1 MDQRATTGIPGL
13 DRMLNGGFRP
23 GSVNLIWGAPGAGK
37 TVLGLQFIHEG
48 ALRGERGLWVSF
60 EEFPHSLYRDA
71 SSLGWD
77 LRQLEQ
83 DGKLQLAFT
92 SPSVFL
98 QSLTAPGDP
107 LTQFA
112 TQRVVL
118 DSISQLR
125 RLTQDPHQLRQLYH
139 KVIRTLKGL
148 GVTSLLIGESNQPD
162 FSKLD
167 RGHISFMVDSIV
179 TLSYVEVDSAMHKA
193 LAVLKMRGSDHAKEI
208 RRYEIRRG
216 GIVVLE
222 QFQNREGILRGMS
235 RRTG

>member
-1 MDQRATTGIPGL
+1 MDQRVATGIPGL
-13 DRMLNGGFRP
+13 DRMLHGGFRP
-23 GSVNLIWGAPGAGK
+23 GSANLIWGAPGAGK
-37 TVLGLQFIHEG
+37 TVLGLQFIYEG
-48 ALRGERGLWVSF
+48 ALKGERGLWVSF

-83 DGKLQLAFT
+83 EGKLQLAFT

-98 QSLTAPGDP
+98 QSLTEGGD
-107 LTQFA
+107 LGQFA
-112 TQRVVL
+112 IERVVL
-118 DSISQLR
+118 DPTSQLR
-125 RLTQDPHQLRQLYH
+125 RLTRDPQELRQLYY
-139 KVIRTLKGL
+139 KVVKTLKAL
-148 GVTSLLIGESNQPD
+148 GTTSLLVGESNQPD
-162 FSKLD
+162 FSKRD

-179 TLSYVEVDSAMHKA
+179 ALNYVEVDSAIHRA
-193 LAVLKMRGSDHAKEI
+193 VVVLKMRGSDHAKEI

-222 QFQNREGILRGMS
+222 QFQNREGILSGMS